1 MAEQDLLFSSVH
13 DAATAENKTIRD
25 NAFQAASVG
34 PGMVGAYANALGG
47 GLFAQ
52 GLARMAGWKTPA
64 QRKAETITSI
74 LKDTGG
80 LDRNDPRN
88 LRAIAQKLLQQGL
101 PGEAEKFMK
110 RAREIEV
117 QNRTYA
123 LDVKKTDL
131 LERQVDVQEA
141 AEERAGLKTTSDIM
155 VQEAYLELDWGK
167 FEHAKFQDKAYLDIA
182 TNTQTQQNAM
192 DDFEMAQAEIQNA
205 FRDRDISVTELTQKL
220 QANMFAFD
228 KIREN
233 IKDEQWL
240 AEHTEAK
247 LNNYVDRAYKLA
259 TTDNI
264 IFENENY
271 TYNNSIRNANL
282 KAQTKQIELQ
292 TKLDEAKVALP
303 AAGEY
308 MMMTKDGD
316 DYLVKFNPD
325 INDYEV
331 VKGKD
336 GITLGLA
343 EVEAQEYGLT
353 ADESRVYDN
362 IFDQYKQRY
371 YVVDK
376 YGEGN
381 WKEGF
386 PEFLTWARENI
397 TGEEGLAII
406 EKGQGGTRAGYNNK
420 LMAEHNNTTTSGDT
434 VAVVVQVEDENNLEQ
449 TKGEVQVF
457 EINKTKLAETFQVT
471 AKTLDE
477 VPAEIDGE
485 SNTLTNGQL
494 LTKAQQTG
502 DVELAELV
510 EEQMGKSVKPL
521 EDTKKDVVSFTYEP
535 VKWGRAG
542 PKKPTEA
549 QIKSREYIFQ
559 KGKWYKKVYKDEA
572 K

>member
-1 MAEQDLLFSSVH
+1 MADEDLMFSSVY

-25 NAFQAASVG
+25 TAFQAASAG
-34 PGMVGAYANALGG
+34 RGMVGAHANALGG

-52 GLARMAGWKTPA
+52 GLAKMAGWKTPA
-64 QRKAETITSI
+64 QKKAETITNI
-74 LKDTGG
+74 LKDTSG
-80 LDRNDPRN
+80 LDRNDPKN
-88 LRAIAQKLLQQGL
+88 IRAIAQKLLIAGL

-131 LERQVDVQEA
+131 LEKQVDIAES
-141 AEERAGLKTTSDIM
+141 AEERQLMTATSDIEM
-155 VQEAYLELDWGK
+155 NKAYLKLDWGK

-182 TNTQTQQNAM
+182 TNTQTREDAKFEYGQKQDEIINALRNK
-192 DDFEMAQAEIQNA
+192 EI
-205 FRDRDISVTELTQKL
+205 DITEARQKL
-220 QANMFAFD
+220 QANVFAFD
-228 KIREN
+228 QLRAQV
-233 IKDEQWL
+233 KDDQWASEFTEQQ
-240 AEHTEAK
+240 

-259 TTDNI
+259 TTDNLVL
-264 IFENENY
+264 ENENY
-271 TYNNSIRNANL
+271 TYNNNIRNANL

-406 EKGQGGTRAGYNNK
+406 EKGQGGTREGYQNK
-420 LMAEHNNTTTSGDT
+420 LMAEHNNETTDGNT

-477 VPAEIDGE
+477 VPKEIDGE
-485 SNTLTNGQL
+485 PNTLTNGQL
-494 LTKAQQTG
+494 LTKALQTS
-502 DVELAELV
+502 DVELAELI

-521 EDTKKDVVSFTYEP
+521 EDTEKDVVGFTYEP

-559 KGKWYKKVYKDEA
+559 NGKWHKKVYKDEA